1 MNISNYADLL
11 TAARQQPEP
20 QRLLFV
26 FTQPELPEGYT
37 AAQNKGFEDGTG
49 GVLTPQMCTDKA
61 LDELGDF
68 ADLVEESRHM
78 GQDWKIVFVACLA
91 GHAGGGCRVPK
102 KRRTSK
108 RWSIPSRMARSQ
120 TTWPTTATAI
130 WFSFPE
136 QARGIAPLFGSAVAQ
151 RRAPNAVR
159 RAWVQVP

>member
-1 MNISNYADLL
+1 MNITNYADLL
-11 TAARQQPEP
+11 KAAGQQPEP

-91 GHAGGGCRVPK
+91 GHAGVMPSSEEAQAHLKTMVNAIQNGAI
-102 KRRTSK
+102 SK
-108 RWSIPSRMARSQ
+108 YLAYDRDGDLVQ
-120 TTWPTTATAI
+120 
-130 WFSFPE
+130 FS
-136 QARGIAPLFGSAVAQ
+136 
-151 RRAPNAVR
+151 
-159 RAWVQVP
+159 